1 MLPAAGDARNR
12 MPMTPITKLKG
23 ITSDEAQLLA
33 SKGIDSV
40 EQLWIC
46 VGKGEAEIERIGT
59 LIGDK
64 KRLVELLTE
73 DGLRQSSS
81 TGNSLIARHW
91 LDFVVIITFI
101 VLTLLIV
108 RMARAHQLRHAM
120 SSNDKTI
127 HLSTE
132 R

>member
-1 MLPAAGDARNR
+1 MI
-12 MPMTPITKLKG
+12 PIPKLKG
-23 ITSDEAQLLA
+23 ITPDEAQLLA

-64 KRLVELLTE
+64 KRLLELLTE

-81 TGNSLIARHW
+81 LGESQIVRHW
-91 LDFVVIITFI
+91 LDIAFIFALI
-101 VLTLLIV
+101 VLTLLVV
-108 RMARAHQLRHAM
+108 RAARTYQLRHAM
-120 SSNDKTI
+120 PTNEKTVQ
-127 HLSTE
+127 STRKE
-132 R
+132 

>member
-64 KRLVELLTE
+64 KRLLELLTE
-73 DGLRQSSS
+73 DGLRQSR
-81 TGNSLIARHW
+81 NSLIVRHW